1 MPEKLPGIGAGT
13 SWSYLMGPRFEPPE
27 GRVTLQNIWADTCP
41 RDFDLIAKKKIIS
54 PLSDKQFVTKSLTS
68 AILRPSFTAV
78 IITIQGEDVGGI
90 DDELHNPSSASG
102 HPCQGRKIAQAST
115 SDAGGRPGHGDGSN
129 VEANVDGDDEDLIPE
144 KCKRL
149 SDD

>member
-1 MPEKLPGIGAGT
+1 
-13 SWSYLMGPRFEPPE
+13 
-27 GRVTLQNIWADTCP
+27 
-41 RDFDLIAKKKIIS
+41 
-54 PLSDKQFVTKSLTS
+54 VTKSLTS